1 MRHLGTE
8 ERPEPLTRWD
18 RLALAAFL
26 ALVVAFGV
34 LVEIR
39 SAFLSQRRT
48 DLDVYLRAAWAVRTG
63 QDIYAITDDH
73 GWHYCYPPLTAIL
86 LAPLA
91 DPPAGAD
98 RTAYSPFAISVAFW
112 YLFSV
117 LCVFLAAHWFTATL
131 EEASDSFGEGRRWWY
146 RRNIPICLL
155 LGPIGCALSRGQVNL
170 LLILLIA
177 GWFRAMAQQKQF
189 RSGLWL
195 AGAICLKFIP
205 GFLVLVPLW
214 RKEWR
219 SLGGVAVGV
228 ALGFGVI
235 PAAVWGIPGTVEVN
249 RHFVDAIIH
258 PAVTQGGDETRAK
271 ELMEMTA
278 TDNQSFQA
286 IIHNYRHWSESPRP
300 PHADTLTRVLHVA
313 LFGSLTILT
322 LRAFGPWRDD
332 NPRRLLLLVG
342 CLVLLMALGSPIS
355 HTHYFCLALPL
366 AAGLYITS
374 VEERPRAILPRWETA
389 AVLLSAA
396 LLFSLTHIPFWEGR
410 REAGLP
416 MYGSLILWLAA
427 VHRLSAR
434 PAVQA
439 MDTFDGGRLA
449 RAA

>member
-8 ERPEPLTRWD
+8 ERPEPLTRFD
-18 RLALAAFL
+18 RLALIGFL
-26 ALVVAFGV
+26 ALVVVFGA

-63 QDIYAITDDH
+63 GDIYAVTDDH

-98 RTAYSPFAISVAFW
+98 RTAYAPFAISVAFW
-112 YLFSV
+112 YVFSV
-117 LCVFLAAHWFTATL
+117 VCVFLAAHWFAATL
-131 EEASDSFGEGRRWWY
+131 EEASDHLGDGRRWWY
-146 RRNIPICLL
+146 RRNIPIFLL

-177 GWFRAMAQQKQF
+177 GWFRAMVQQRQF
-189 RSGLWL
+189 LSGLWL

-219 SLGGVAVGV
+219 TLGGVAVGV
-228 ALGFGVI
+228 AIGFGVI
-235 PAAVWGIPGTVEVN
+235 PAVVWGIPGTVEVN
-249 RHFVDAIIH
+249 RRFVHAIIH
-258 PAVTQGGDETRAK
+258 PAVTQAGDDTRAK
-271 ELMEMTA
+271 ELMEITA

-300 PHADTLTRVLHVA
+300 PHADTLTRMLHVA
-313 LFGSLTILT
+313 LFGSLTALT
-322 LRAFGPWRDD
+322 LHAFGRRRDD
-332 NPRRLLLLVG
+332 NPRRLLLVVG

-366 AAGLYITS
+366 IAGLYITS
-374 VEERPRAILPRWETA
+374 VEERPKAILPDWGTGL
-389 AVLLSAA
+389 VLVSAA
-396 LLFSLTHIPFWEGR
+396 LLFSLTHIPVWEGR
-410 REAGLP
+410 RDAGLP
-416 MYGSLILWLAA
+416 MYASLILWAA
-427 VHRLSAR
+427 AAHRLS
-434 PAVQA
+434 VQRA
-439 MDTFDGGRLA
+439 LQAINEFDAGRLA